1 MGKRRRKLGKT
12 PVLGFCGFIV
22 GYECK
27 EKGIRIIECDKSQ
40 ADSVIVPH
48 HFSHKVTVN
57 SCINLLV
64 LYNGKISGAMQ
75 IGYGIRPHIKTE
87 RDGVLD
93 YHKVREFDRM
103 WLSDEMPKYSE
114 TICLSLLHH
123 YLRATHKEIKYLIS
137 YADTSIGNTGTIYKA
152 ANYELI
158 DILKADFYIL
168 PSGER
173 IHPVTMW
180 HRHKTRKWAVI
191 SALYKGIRKAE
202 GFQLKF
208 LKRL

>member
-1 MGKRRRKLGKT
+1 MGKRRKKLGKT
-12 PVLGFCGFIV
+12 PIFGFCGFIV

-27 EKGIRIIECDKSQ
+27 DKGIRLVECDKSQ
-40 ADSVIVPH
+40 ADSVLVPH
-48 HFSHKVTVN
+48 HFSHKVTMN

-87 RDGVLD
+87 REGVLD

-137 YADTSIGNTGTIYKA
+137 YADTSIGNNGTIYKA
-152 ANYELI
+152 ANYELV
-158 DILKADFYIL
+158 DILKADFYVL

-180 HRHKTRKWAVI
+180 HRHKTRKWSVI
-191 SALYKGIRKAE
+191 SALYDGIKKAE